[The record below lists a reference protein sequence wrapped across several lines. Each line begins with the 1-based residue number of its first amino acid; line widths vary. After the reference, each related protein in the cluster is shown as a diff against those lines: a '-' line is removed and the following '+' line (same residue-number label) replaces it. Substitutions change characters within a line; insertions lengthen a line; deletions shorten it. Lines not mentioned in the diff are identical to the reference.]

1 MTQKDLNEIKNMT
14 GLVSES
20 ELKNN
25 ESNNVTSAV
34 TETDSA
40 DNNELLKLVGTFI
53 KCGNIFGMIDGVYH
67 GRLGMV
73 HGSADYW
80 ETGIIRHSWE
90 ICKDESD
97 KTKARMSAMAYYTNE
112 SESLERRMA
121 MNFKN
126 DDVAELRRQL
136 ANCKNWLIR
145 LQAA

>member
-20 ELKNN
+20 ELKNT
-25 ESNNVTSAV
+25 ESNNVASVV
-34 TETDSA
+34 TESA
-40 DNNELLKLVGTFI
+40 DNDELQKYVGTFI
-53 KCGNIFGMIDGVYH
+53 KCGNIYGMIDGVYH

-80 ETGIIRHSWE
+80 DTGIIRQSWD
-90 ICKDESD
+90 ICKDEAD

-112 SESLERRMA
+112 SESLERRLA

-126 DDVAELRRQL
+126 DDVAELWRQL